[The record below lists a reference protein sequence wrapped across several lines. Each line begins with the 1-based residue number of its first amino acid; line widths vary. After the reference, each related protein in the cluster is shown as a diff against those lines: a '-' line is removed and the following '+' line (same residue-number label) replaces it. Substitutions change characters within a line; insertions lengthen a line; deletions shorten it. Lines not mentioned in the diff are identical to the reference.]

1 MDINQFIARLN
12 TVDWWNYEDF
22 PSKLKALAL
31 ADQESKD
38 GIVQIKG
45 VEGDLLLNAKI
56 AGDVFR
62 VIENNQCGSY
72 CQVAKDALPFII
84 EIALFGN
91 HVVARNCAINILID
105 LYYSCP
111 SIDISNDSEIT
122 VKGEIRDTISKNKAN
137 FMKFADD
144 DKRNISLIHDSL
156 MSIIDEGCRA
166 GDTNPIDI
174 W

>member
-1 MDINQFIARLN
+1 MDINQFVAKLN
-12 TVDWWNYEDF
+12 AVDWWNYEDF
-22 PSKLKALAL
+22 PNKLKTLAL

-38 GIVQIKG
+38 GIAEIKG

-56 AGDVFR
+56 AADVFR

-105 LYYSCP
+105 LYHSCP
-111 SIDISNDSEIT
+111 STNISNDSEDI
-122 VKGEIRDTISKNKAN
+122 VKRKIRDTISKNKAN
-137 FMKFADD
+137 FIKFADD

-156 MSIIDEGCRA
+156 MSIVR
-166 GDTNPIDI
+166 NVHNN
-174 W
+174 